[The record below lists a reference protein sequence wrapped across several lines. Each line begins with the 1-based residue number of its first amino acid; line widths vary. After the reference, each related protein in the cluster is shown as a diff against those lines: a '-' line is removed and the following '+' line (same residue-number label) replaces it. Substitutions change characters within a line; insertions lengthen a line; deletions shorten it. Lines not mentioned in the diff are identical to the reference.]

1 MARQAELIRII
12 MRTLLF
18 VALLVPW
25 IAVARETPVIV
36 DIAKTES
43 VQTTTSLTARV
54 VARET
59 VLIPAETAET
69 VRSVRARIGDR
80 VSAGDVLATLESENV
95 RLQVETLVARELYL
109 TDSLQLL
116 TEQTRLREQQLER
129 AKSLNTRDLLTR
141 DAKEQAELN
150 LLQTRSNRVK
160 TVFDLKDVQLQLADA
175 KRRLRL
181 TNVTAKRSGRVIAAS
196 VNEGQY
202 VRIGDPLFE
211 ILPDD
216 GLELDAE
223 VRADAFESLAVG
235 QILAASLRGQP
246 VDVVIRALLAEQN
259 PRTGGRSVRLKFETI
274 PEMPLV
280 VGESAILELPVG
292 TGSELVTVAKDA
304 IMPIREGHRV
314 VVVVDGV
321 AEPRPVVLGS
331 GMPGRI
337 AILSGVSAGDQVVI
351 QGQDGLRKGQKV
363 RVLESDA

>member
-1 MARQAELIRII
+1 
-12 MRTLLF
+12 MRSLLF
-18 VALLVPW
+18 AALLFPVL
-25 IAVARETPVIV
+25 ATARETPVVV

-80 VSAGDVLATLESENV
+80 VGAGDVLATLESENV
-95 RLQVETLVARELYL
+95 RLQVETLVAREVYL
-109 TDSLQLL
+109 TDSLNLL
-116 TEQTRLREQQLER
+116 SEQTRLREQQLER
-129 AKSLNTRDLLTR
+129 AETLNTRDLLTR

-150 LLQTRSNRVK
+150 LLQTRSTRVK
-160 TVFDLKDVQLQLADA
+160 TAFDLKDVQLQLADA
-175 KRRLRL
+175 RRRLRL

-202 VRIGDPLFE
+202 VRVGDPLFE

-223 VRADAFESLAVG
+223 IRADAFESLEVG
-235 QILAASLRGQP
+235 QMLAASLRGQP

-259 PRTGGRSVRLKFETI
+259 PRTGARSVRLKFAAI
-274 PEMPLV
+274 PNIPLV
-280 VGESAILELPVG
+280 VGETATLELPVG
-292 TGSELVTVAKDA
+292 TESELVTVAKDA
-304 IMPIREGHRV
+304 IMPVRDGHRV

-321 AEPRPVVLGS
+321 AEPRSVTLGS

-337 AILSGVSAGDQVVI
+337 AILSGISAGDQVVI

-363 RVLESDA
+363 RVMESGA

>member
-1 MARQAELIRII
+1 
-12 MRTLLF
+12 MRSLLF
-18 VALLVPW
+18 AALLFPVL
-25 IAVARETPVIV
+25 ATAREAPVVV

-80 VSAGDVLATLESENV
+80 VGAGDVLATLESENV
-95 RLQVETLVARELYL
+95 RLQVETLVAREVYL
-109 TDSLQLL
+109 TDSLNLL
-116 TEQTRLREQQLER
+116 SEQTRLREQQLER
-129 AKSLNTRDLLTR
+129 AETLNTRDLLTR

-150 LLQTRSNRVK
+150 LLQTRSTRVK
-160 TVFDLKDVQLQLADA
+160 TAFDLKDVQLQLADA
-175 KRRLRL
+175 RRRLRL

-202 VRIGDPLFE
+202 VRVGDPLFE

-223 VRADAFESLAVG
+223 IRADAFESLEVG
-235 QILAASLRGQP
+235 QMLAASLRGQP

-259 PRTGGRSVRLKFETI
+259 PRTGARSVRLKFAAI
-274 PEMPLV
+274 PNIPLV
-280 VGESAILELPVG
+280 VGETATLELPVG
-292 TGSELVTVAKDA
+292 TESELVTVAKDA
-304 IMPIREGHRV
+304 IMPVRDGHRV

-321 AEPRPVVLGS
+321 AEPRSVTLGS

-337 AILSGVSAGDQVVI
+337 AILSGISAGDQVVI

-363 RVLESDA
+363 RVMESGA

>member
-1 MARQAELIRII
+1 
-12 MRTLLF
+12 MRYLF
-18 VALLVPW
+18 FAALFIPS
-25 IAVARETPVIV
+25 IAIARETPVVV
-36 DIAKTES
+36 DVAKTES

-59 VLIPAETAET
+59 ILIPAETAET

-80 VSAGDVLATLESENV
+80 VETGDVLATLESENV
-95 RLQVETLVARELYL
+95 RLQVETLTAREAYL
-109 TDSLQLL
+109 KDSLSLF

-129 AKSLNTRDLLTR
+129 AESLNTRDLLTR

-175 KRRLRL
+175 RRRLKL
-181 TNVTAKRSGRVIAAS
+181 TNITAKRSGRVIAAS

-202 VRIGDPLFE
+202 VRTGDPLFE

-223 VRADAFESLAVG
+223 VRADAFESLQVG
-235 QILAASLRGQP
+235 QMLAASLRGQP

-259 PRTGGRSVRLKFETI
+259 PRTGGRSIRLKFSTI
-274 PEMPLV
+274 PTIPLV
-280 VGESAILELPVG
+280 VGETATLELPVG
-292 TGSELVTVAKDA
+292 TQSELVTVAKDA
-304 IMPIREGHRV
+304 IMPVPNGHRV
-314 VVVVDGV
+314 VVIVDGA
-321 AEPRPVVLGS
+321 AEPRSVVLGS

-363 RVLESDA
+363 RVLESGA